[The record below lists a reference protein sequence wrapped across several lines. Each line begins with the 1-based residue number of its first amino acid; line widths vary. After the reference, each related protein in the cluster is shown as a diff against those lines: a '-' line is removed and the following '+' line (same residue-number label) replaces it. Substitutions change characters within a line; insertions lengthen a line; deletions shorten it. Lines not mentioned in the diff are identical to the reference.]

1 MEIVL
6 IVIVAVLVLAA
17 LLYLGRKRSERV
29 RHERELHREKLAAE
43 ARGHRE
49 MADDHGQKAGE
60 LHEAAEREERRA
72 ERHAVRARQVEPSDD
87 E

>member
-1 MEIVL
+1 MTTVL
-6 IVIVAVLVLAA
+6 IIIIAVLVIAG
-17 LLYLGRKRSERV
+17 LLYLGRRRSERV

-60 LHEAAEREERRA
+60 LREAAEREERRA
-72 ERHAVRARQVEPSDD
+72 ERHAVRARQVEPTDD